1 MEKKNKIEYW
11 YQLKDFAFLEKQ
23 TKAIFK
29 DKSLLVQAFVHR
41 SFLNENPEFPLG
53 NNERLEFLGDA
64 VLELSTTEYLYCKYS
79 ASEGELTRW
88 RAALV
93 NTKKLSQLAQK
104 LEFKKYLLLSHGELN
119 GQISDGVLAD
129 TVEAFIGA
137 IYLDQGQ
144 KRVDRFIV
152 DNILIL
158 LQRIIDQSDYID
170 AKSKLQ
176 ELIQSQGRVAPCYEI
191 IQTEGPDHAKNFKVG
206 VLIDGQIVSTGS
218 GGSRQMAEQ
227 DAAERAL
234 HYFKKNR

>member
-1 MEKKNKIEYW
+1 
-11 YQLKDFAFLEKQ
+11 
-23 TKAIFK
+23 
-29 DKSLLVQAFVHR
+29 
-41 SFLNENPEFPLG
+41 
-53 NNERLEFLGDA
+53 
-64 VLELSTTEYLYCKYS
+64 
-79 ASEGELTRW
+79 
-88 RAALV
+88 
-93 NTKKLSQLAQK
+93 
-104 LEFKKYLLLSHGELN
+104 LSHGELN

-170 AKSKLQ
+170 AKSKLH
-176 ELIQSQGRVAPCYEI
+176 
-191 IQTEGPDHAKNFKVG
+191 DHAKNFKVG

-218 GGSRQMAEQ
+218 GGSKQIAEQ